1 MRIASLLLAACVALS
16 AHVGSPDIFLEGNA
30 GPYPLFV
37 TIRPPTVIP
46 GVAEV
51 EIRVRS
57 KDISQVRIVPTPMS
71 GAGAKFAPTPDV
83 AQPSKEDAQYFT
95 GGLWMMTSGS
105 WQVKVLVDG
114 SEGKGEL
121 AVPVPA
127 LANRTETMQ
136 FGLGA
141 VLAVLTLI
149 LVLGA
154 ISIAGAASREAQLEP
169 GEQPQPA
176 HHRKARIAMTVTAL
190 VVAGILYRGNS
201 WWNAEA
207 NNYARII
214 YKPLQMK
221 PSFEAGILRLNLSDP
236 GWLPRKVDDFLPD
249 HNHLMHL
256 YVIRLPQM
264 ERVWHLHPDMTSS
277 GVFTHTLPPMPAG
290 RYGLYADVVH
300 ESGLPETIVAE
311 IDLPDV
317 AGKPLS
323 GDDAAGAGPGVGDAK
338 AAEKTFAFADGS
350 RLIWERELDVY
361 PTRKPHAFRF
371 RVEGADAKP
380 VTDMELYMGM
390 QGHAAFV
397 KHDRAVFAHVHPTG
411 SVPMA
416 SLGIVQKTAEDPHAA
431 HRMHASLP
439 SEVSF
444 PYGFPQPGDYRI
456 FVQFK
461 RAGAV
466 YTGVFDTK
474 VK

>member
-1 MRIASLLLAACVALS
+1 MTTLRALLLLAGASLLS

-57 KDISQVRIVPTPMS
+57 KEISRVRIVPTPVS
-71 GAGAKFAPTPDV
+71 GAGARFAPTPDV
-83 AQPSKEDAQYFT
+83 AERSKDDAQFFT

-105 WQVKVLVDG
+105 WQVKVLVEG
-114 SEGKGEL
+114 AEGKGEL

-127 LANRTETMQ
+127 LANRTESMQ

-141 VLAVLTLI
+141 ALTVLTII

-154 ISIAGAASREAQLEP
+154 ISIAGAASREAHLEV

-176 HHRKARIAMTVTAL
+176 HRRKARIAMAVTAVL
-190 VVAGILYRGNS
+190 VAGILYRGNA
-201 WWNAEA
+201 WWNDEA
-207 NNYARII
+207 NNYSRII

-221 PSFEAGILRLNLSDP
+221 PSFQAGTLQLDLADP
-236 GWLPRKVDDFLPD
+236 GWLPRKVDDFVPD

-290 RYGLYADVVH
+290 KYGLYADVVH

-311 IDLPDV
+311 IDLPEV

-323 GDDAAGAGPGVGDAK
+323 GDDAAGAGPGIDQAK
-338 AAEKTFAFADGS
+338 EGEKTFTFADGS

-361 PTRKPHAFRF
+361 PVKKAHAFRF
-371 RVEGADAKP
+371 RVEPGN
-380 VTDMELYMGM
+380 DMELYMGM

-397 KHDRAVFAHVHPTG
+397 KYDRSVFAHVHPTG

-416 SLGIVQKTAEDPHAA
+416 SLSIVQKTADDPHAA
-431 HRMHASLP
+431 HRMHAAIP
-439 SEVSF
+439 AEFSF
-444 PYGFPQPGDYRI
+444 PYGFPTAGDYRI

-461 RAGAV
+461 RAGQI

>member
-1 MRIASLLLAACVALS
+1 MRIALFVLAACLPLC

-57 KDISQVRIVPTPMS
+57 KDISQVRIVPTPVS
-71 GAGAKFAPTPDV
+71 GAGAKFAPTPDI
-83 AQPSKEDAQYFT
+83 AQRSKEDAQYFT

-114 SEGKGEL
+114 AEGKGEL

-141 VLAVLTLI
+141 ALAVLTLI

-201 WWNAEA
+201 WWNDEA

-221 PSFEAGILRLNLSDP
+221 PSFESGVLRLNLVDP

-317 AGKPLS
+317 AGKPLA
-323 GDDAAGAGPGVGDAK
+323 GDDAAGAGPGIADAK
-338 AAEKTFAFADGS
+338 ATEKAFAFADGS

-371 RVEGADAKP
+371 RVEGADGKP

-397 KHDRAVFAHVHPTG
+397 KHDRSVFAHVHPTG

-416 SLGIVQKTAEDPHAA
+416 SLGIVQKATEDPHAT
-431 HRMHASLP
+431 HRMHAALP

-444 PYGFPQPGDYRI
+444 PYGFPQTGDYRI

-461 RAGAV
+461 RAGQV

-474 VK
+474 VR